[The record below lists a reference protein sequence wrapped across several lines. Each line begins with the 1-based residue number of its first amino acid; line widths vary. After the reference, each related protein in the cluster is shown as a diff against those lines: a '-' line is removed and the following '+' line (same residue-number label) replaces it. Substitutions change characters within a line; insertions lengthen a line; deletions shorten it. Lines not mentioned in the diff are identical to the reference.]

1 MRSTLAAA
9 TLAAAGALGL
19 AAAALA
25 GTGCPKPAVPPPPPP
40 KPDPVVAPPAV
51 DAPPVEPD
59 VCQASVGWR
68 EGSFE
73 IVGLPCVSRD
83 GTEVVFAKSDDRLRY
98 PDLTVVAVTR
108 ADKLSRYAV
117 VMEPHEGAELLD
129 AERRTTPEL
138 QARLVKAN
146 VLLGEASKHA
156 VPLAPFAPTRAG
168 TYAGQGIE
176 VAWTEKGRVTLSR
189 EGRFIYEGDF
199 GHWLEKMTACAP
211 PSYLD
216 KVWGDAAR
224 GVLLVKIAY
233 RGSGGCTAMPELHVI
248 GWTP

>member
-1 MRSTLAAA
+1 MTPRGIAFGLG
-9 TLAAAGALGL
+9 LGLALGL
-19 AAAALA
+19 ALTAL
-25 GTGCPKPAVPPPPPP
+25 GCRKPAPPPPPP
-40 KPDPVVAPPAV
+40 KPEPVAVLDAAPPPA
-51 DAPPVEPD
+51 DAPPVLPD
-59 VCQASVGWR
+59 ICHASVGWR
-68 EGSFE
+68 DGGFE
-73 IVGLPCVSRD
+73 LVGLPCVSRD
-83 GTEVVFAKSDDRLRY
+83 GRELLFARSDERPRY

-108 ADKLSRYAV
+108 DDKLSRYAV

-129 AERRTTPEL
+129 AARRPTPEL

-146 VLLGEASKHA
+146 VLLGEASKQA
-156 VPLAPFAPTRAG
+156 VPLAPFTPTRAG

-176 VAWTEKGRVTLSR
+176 IAWTEKGRVTISR
-189 EGRFIYEGDF
+189 DGHFVYEGDY
-199 GHWLEKMTACAP
+199 GRWLEKLTACAP

-224 GVLLVKIAY
+224 GVLLVRIAY